1 MIEKKLD
8 ALFKELNEEEIN
20 MIENSEINTGCDIDP
35 KNYSAVLARV
45 RAKTHEEIEKIPV
58 VSTKEKETV
67 MKQVRGKKFKALLIA
82 AAVFIVLA
90 IGTGAAYQFIL
101 PDGLNEQLE
110 LHEMN
115 IRTVVDVEK
124 ADENSVRTVQK
135 TVHSNGYTVN
145 FEAII
150 DGYIILPEMTK
161 KLRGLDTTR
170 EFREDRIYA
179 VMTITR
185 DDGKSVLEPDGY
197 MPGCSCCSGITA
209 NFCVAV
215 KGYAPNSGMFATS
228 PWHYEENN
236 IMYLLC
242 DITDAAKFA
251 DHELSIIVYD
261 NTHLDGT
268 IARMDKNGDYY
279 FVDTYDRIG
288 AIFDFDLDD
297 SFADPEAVAKDME
310 LNHWFYDTDPDY
322 TIYDEMIAKE
332 QALKKIDLSY
342 AIGNHRWNGWDPLQF
357 GEIPYAQTFIDLFAK
372 KSSLAKTDIELF
384 NAFIEKESLRLDA
397 AVVAEVERMTG
408 KKYDD
413 LTNDEIN
420 SISDEVNGFIE
431 ENERVRADS
440 LRENLS
446 FVKLSDGSEY
456 CYIDEFVFLYI
467 PAGSEYAQIV
477 IVYGDRI
484 VISLEC
490 NVDNMRNL
498 AIWLFNGNTD
508 EMPGIM
514 YAYWYLFGVDNDSRY
529 AKFYNEDDYKMQLH
543 TIRSEQDAIFF
554 LIQEFSYYEGT
565 VEVIRK

>member
-35 KNYSAVLARV
+35 KNYSVVLAKV

-279 FVDTYDRIG
+279 FVDSYDRLG

-297 SFADPEAVAKDME
+297 SFADPEAVAKDIE

-322 TIYDEMIAKE
+322 TIYDEMIAKD
-332 QALKKIDLSY
+332 QSLKKIDLSY

-357 GEIPYAQTFIDLFAK
+357 GDIPYAEAF
-372 KSSLAKTDIELF
+372 IELF
-384 NAFIEKESLRLDA
+384 ANKSELEKTDA
-397 AVVAEVERMTG
+397 AKINQVAEEASAVSETAYIAEIERITG
-408 KKYDD
+408 KSIDELTDD
-413 LTNDEIN
+413 ELNAIADEMND
-420 SISDEVNGFIE
+420 FIE
-431 ENERVRADS
+431 EQGRIKVDF
-440 LRENLS
+440 LRE
-446 FVKLSDGSEY
+446 KLDFIALEDGSEY
-456 CYIDEFVFLYI
+456 CYIGGFAFLYI
-467 PAGSEYAQIV
+467 PAESEYAQIV

-484 VISLEC
+484 VISLDCTVNALNNILINRMDE
-490 NVDNMRNL
+490 N
-498 AIWLFNGNTD
+498 AIP
-508 EMPGIM
+508 ESM
-514 YAYWYLFGVDNDSRY
+514 YNYWYLFGVDEDF
-529 AKFYNEDDYKMQLH
+529 AELFDEEFYKSVEAC
-543 TIRSEQDAIFF
+543 RCEQDAILS
-554 LIQEFSYYEGT
+554 LITEFKHYDGT

>member
-1 MIEKKLD
+1 MIEKKLEK
-8 ALFKELNEEEIN
+8 LFAELSEEEIIQ
-20 MIENSEINTGCDIDP
+20 IENSDVDSGCDIDP
-35 KNYSAVLARV
+35 KNYSAVLSIV
-45 RAKTHEEIEKIPV
+45 NAKMQAEISEMPV
-58 VSTKEKETV
+58 VNSKEKEPV
-67 MKQVRGKKFKALLIA
+67 IKQFRYRKLKTLLIA

-90 IGTGAAYQFIL
+90 IGTGAAYQFML
-101 PDGLNEQLE
+101 PEGLSEQLE
-110 LHEMN
+110 LQEMN
-115 IRTVVDVEK
+115 IRNVVDVEK

-135 TVHSNGYTVN
+135 TVKSNGYTVN

-150 DGYIILPEMTK
+150 DGYIILPEFTK
-161 KLRGLDTTR
+161 VLRGLDPAQ
-170 EFREDRIYA
+170 EIREDRIYA
-179 VMTITR
+179 AMTVTR
-185 DDGKSVLEPDGY
+185 DDGKSVLAPDGY
-197 MPGCSCCSGITA
+197 MPACSCCSGITA

-236 IMYLLC
+236 VMYLLC

-251 DHELSIIVYD
+251 DHDLSIIVYD
-261 NTHLDGT
+261 DTHLDGT
-268 IARMDKNGDYY
+268 IARMDKNGEYY
-279 FVDTYDRIG
+279 FVDTYDRLG

-322 TIYDEMIAKE
+322 TIYDEMIAKDQE
-332 QALKKIDLSY
+332 LKKVDLSY

-357 GEIPYAQTFIDLFAK
+357 GDIPYAETFIDLFAK
-372 KSSLAKTDIELF
+372 KASLAKTDIQLF
-384 NAFIEKESLRLDA
+384 NAFVETESFRLDD
-397 AVVAEVERMTG
+397 AVVAEIERITG
-408 KKYDD
+408 KPFEESTDD
-413 LTNDEIN
+413 ELNEIADEIDA
-420 SISDEVNGFIE
+420 IIE
-431 ENERVRADS
+431 ENERVRADAVK
-440 LRENLS
+440 EEFN

-467 PAGSEYAQIV
+467 PAGSEYAEIV

-508 EMPGIM
+508 EMPGTM
-514 YAYWYLFGVDNDSRY
+514 YAYWYLFGVDNDSRF
-529 AKFYNEDDYKMQLH
+529 AKFYNEDDYKAQLQV
-543 TIRSEQDAIFF
+543 IRSEQDAIFF